1 MVFNEPARIAG
12 VTEDW
17 VRAKQGTNYPHDA
30 GVKQALK
37 ALVSEHPHEAFV
49 SVGSVGGNWGYQW
62 YVADID
68 RVVGEVN
75 TSLETRLLGVRQKK
89 IALLH
94 EVPSQ
99 MTYSASRDVWLEHSV
114 AHREAEVLMLEFQ
127 GELNDLMPLIPDNV
141 TQLILSY
148 GPETISC
155 NVSSA
160 VWQRLECIVLD
171 CRRRS
176 LSAES
181 LMPGRLTLETGI
193 QDTWRARL
201 VEGQLLLT
209 DPDTGHSLV
218 IRNVRAEDS
227 ASFYPLTLRLQI
239 LGGTVEVTLDELMQ
253 AMDAGSESG
262 VELRILVG
270 KLNEV

>member
-1 MVFNEPARIAG
+1 
-12 VTEDW
+12 
-17 VRAKQGTNYPHDA
+17 
-30 GVKQALK
+30 
-37 ALVSEHPHEAFV
+37 
-49 SVGSVGGNWGYQW
+49 
-62 YVADID
+62 
-68 RVVGEVN
+68 
-75 TSLETRLLGVRQKK
+75 
-89 IALLH
+89 
-94 EVPSQ
+94 
-99 MTYSASRDVWLEHSV
+99 
-114 AHREAEVLMLEFQ
+114 
-127 GELNDLMPLIPDNV
+127 
-141 TQLILSY
+141 
-148 GPETISC
+148 
-155 NVSSA
+155 
-160 VWQRLECIVLD
+160 
-171 CRRRS
+171 
-176 LSAES
+176 
-181 LMPGRLTLETGI
+181 MPGRLTLETGI